1 MATADGSTNTT
12 PGAGGRSVTIYDVA
26 EAAGVAPST
35 VSRAFSRPGRVNAE
49 TGERIR
55 ELAEQMGYRAGPQAR
70 MHTPSR
76 TGMLAVV
83 LADVSNPVFYES
95 VRGAGAACEAAG
107 YTLLL
112 AETAESAVRER
123 ATLDRVLHSVDGLV
137 LTASRISDS
146 AVRQV
151 AKVKPVVVVNR
162 VVPGVSSVVLDMGR
176 GAYHA
181 VEHLAKLGHRSITYL
196 AGPEASW
203 ADGMRWQG
211 LRRAAEELGIQVR
224 RVGPYDPTVNGGVG
238 AAKAWV
244 EHQAE
249 AVVAYNDVM
258 AVGFMRGV
266 AACGATVPEDVSV
279 VGFDNTTVSELVTPA
294 LTTVAAPLH
303 ELGKVAAQNALAIA
317 GGARPRST
325 EPMRLP
331 TRLVVRE
338 STGLAHVR
346 G

>member
-1 MATADGSTNTT
+1 M
-12 PGAGGRSVTIYDVA
+12 TIYDVA

-49 TGERIR
+49 TGQRIVQI
-55 ELAEQMGYRAGPQAR
+55 AEEMGYRARPQAR
-70 MHTPSR
+70 APQGAR

-95 VRGAGAACEAAG
+95 VRGAGTACEAAG

-123 ATLDRVLHSVDGLV
+123 ATLERVLGSVDALV
-137 LTASRISDS
+137 LNASRISDS

-151 AKVKPVVVVNR
+151 AKLKPVVVVNR
-162 VVPGVSSVVLDMGR
+162 VVPGVPSVIVDTAR
-176 GAYHA
+176 GTFHT
-181 VEHLAKLGHRSITYL
+181 VEHLAELGHGSITYL

-203 ADGMRWQG
+203 ADGMRWRG
-211 LRRAAEELGIQVR
+211 LRKAGEELGMHIR
-224 RVGPYDPTVNGGVG
+224 RAGPYDPTVKGGVE
-238 AAKAWV
+238 AA
-244 EHQAE
+244 AE
-249 AVVAYNDVM
+249 WRTHRASAVVAYNDVM
-258 AVGFMRGV
+258 AVGFMR
-266 AACGATVPEDVSV
+266 AAIESGAQVPADVCV

-294 LTTVAAPLH
+294 LTTVAAPLY

-317 GGARPRST
+317 GGARSRST

-338 STGLAHVR
+338 STTRTPGGR
-346 G
+346 

>member
-1 MATADGSTNTT
+1 MNAPRSSHAQGTGS
-12 PGAGGRSVTIYDVA
+12 AARAVTIYDVA

-55 ELAEQMGYRAGPQAR
+55 ELAEQMGYRAAPQAWAR
-70 MHTPSR
+70 SGTR

-95 VRGAGAACEAAG
+95 VRGAGAACDEAG

-112 AETAESAVRER
+112 AETAESAARER
-123 ATLDRVLHSVDGLV
+123 ATLEKAMSSVDALV
-137 LTASRISDS
+137 LNASRISDS

-162 VVPGVSSVVLDMGR
+162 VVPGVSSVVVDVAR
-176 GAYHA
+176 GTYHA
-181 VEHLAKLGHRSITYL
+181 VEHLAGLGHRAITYL
-196 AGPEASW
+196 CGPEASW
-203 ADGMRWQG
+203 ADGMRWRG
-211 LRRAAEELGIQVR
+211 LRKAGEDLGVQIRRA
-224 RVGPYDPTVNGGVG
+224 GPFDPTVNGGVEAAG
-238 AAKAWV
+238 AWMKHPV
-244 EHQAE
+244 G

-266 AACGATVPEDVSV
+266 AASGASVPEDVSV

-294 LTTVAAPLH
+294 LTTVAAPLYM
-303 ELGKVAAQNALAIA
+303 LGKTAAQNALALVA
-317 GGARPRST
+317 GARPRST

-331 TRLVVRE
+331 TRLLVRE
-338 STGLAHVR
+338 STATPS
-346 G
+346 